1 MYAIKGFRWNTWLVH
16 IDTVLEAMYILLRD
30 QVKEKK
36 LKVNGSKVIVSL
48 FYK

>member
-1 MYAIKGFRWNTWLVH
+1 M
-16 IDTVLEAMYILLRD
+16 EYIAGTYRYRLGSYVYFTER
-30 QVKEKK
+30 VKEKK